1 MPSTERIGNPLRSR
15 LVAQLMFPALV
26 IISGA
31 CGRTP
36 QSEPASN
43 APANPPAASAPVATG
58 PRVLFVQPQDGATVK
73 SPVHFEFGLENYAI
87 SPVPKPAPEK
97 PREGVGHH
105 HLGVDTDCLPVG
117 EVIPAAQP
125 WIHFGDG
132 RTVIEMQLTPGPHK
146 FALQLG
152 DDQHRT
158 LNGLCSTISVTVA
171 Q

>member
-1 MPSTERIGNPLRSR
+1 MPSTVLIVNPLSSR
-15 LVAQLMFPALV
+15 LIGRVMFLAVV
-26 IISGA
+26 IFSGA
-31 CGRTP
+31 CGGAP

-43 APANPPAASAPVATG
+43 APAAPPAASAPAATG
-58 PRVLFVQPQDGATVK
+58 PHVLFAQPQDGATVK
-73 SPVHFEFGLENYAI
+73 SPVRFEFGIENYAI
-87 SPVPKPAPEK
+87 SPVPKPALEK

-105 HLGVDTDCLPVG
+105 HLGVDTDCLAVG
-117 EVIPAAQP
+117 EVIPMAQP

-132 RTVIEMQLTPGPHK
+132 RTGIEMQLPPGPHK

-158 LNGLCSTISVTVA
+158 MTGLCSTISVTVA

>member
-1 MPSTERIGNPLRSR
+1 MPASDFLVNPLSSR
-15 LVAQLMFPALV
+15 LIVRLTFLASAIV
-26 IISGA
+26 SAA
-31 CGRTP
+31 CGGAP

-43 APANPPAASAPVATG
+43 APATASAPAATG

-73 SPVHFEFGLENYAI
+73 SPVHFEFGIASYTL
-87 SPVPKPAPEK
+87 SPVPKPAPDK

-117 EVIPAAQP
+117 EVIPMAQP
-125 WIHFGDG
+125 WIHFGGGQTSID
-132 RTVIEMQLTPGPHK
+132 VQLTPGPHR
-146 FALQLG
+146 FTLQLG

-158 LNGLCSTISVTVA
+158 LTGLCSTISVTVA

>member
-1 MPSTERIGNPLRSR
+1 MPSTELVVNPLSSR
-15 LVAQLMFPALV
+15 RNARLMFLAFLTV
-26 IISGA
+26 SAA
-31 CGRTP
+31 CGGAP
-36 QSEPASN
+36 PSKQN

-58 PRVLFVQPQDGATVK
+58 PHVLFVQPQDGATVK
-73 SPVHFEFGLENYAI
+73 SPVRFEFGIENYAI
-87 SPVPKPAPEK
+87 SPVPKPALET

-105 HLGVDTDCLPVG
+105 HLGVDTDCLAVG
-117 EVIPAAQP
+117 EVIPMGQP

-132 RTVIEMQLTPGPHK
+132 RTGIEMQLTPGPHK

>member
-1 MPSTERIGNPLRSR
+1 MPSTELVVNPPRSR
-15 LVAQLMFPALV
+15 LITQLIFLVFV

-31 CGRTP
+31 CGGAP

-43 APANPPAASAPVATG
+43 APAASPAVSAPVAAG
-58 PRVLFVQPQDGATVK
+58 PRVFFVQPQDGATVK

-117 EVIPAAQP
+117 EVIPTAQP

-146 FALQLG
+146 FALELG

>member
-1 MPSTERIGNPLRSR
+1 MPRTESVANSWTCR
-15 LVAQLMFPALV
+15 LMTRLMFLALV
-26 IISGA
+26 IVSGA
-31 CGRTP
+31 CGGAP
-36 QSEPASN
+36 QAEPASTPPVEPQATA
-43 APANPPAASAPVATG
+43 APAAAG
-58 PRVLFVQPQDGATVK
+58 PRVFFAQPQEGSTVT
-73 SPVHFEFGLENYAI
+73 SPVRLEFGLENYTI

-117 EVIPAAQP
+117 EVVPMGQP

-132 RTVIEMQLTPGPHK
+132 RTGIEMQLTPGPHR

-158 LNGLCSTISVTVA
+158 LNGLCSTMSVTVT

>member
-1 MPSTERIGNPLRSR
+1 MHGTELIVIPSKSR
-15 LVAQLMFPALV
+15 LIARLMSLVLV
-26 IISGA
+26 IVSGA
-31 CGRTP
+31 CGGAP
-36 QSEPASN
+36 QSEPDST
-43 APANPPAASAPVATG
+43 APAEPPAASAPVATG
-58 PRVLFVQPQDGATVK
+58 PRLSFVQPREGATVN
-73 SPVHFEFGLENYAI
+73 SPVRFEFGLENYAI
-87 SPVPKPAPEK
+87 SAVPKPAPEK

-105 HLGVDTDCLPVG
+105 HLGVDTDCLAVG
-117 EVIPAAQP
+117 EVIPMAQP

-132 RTVIEMQLTPGPHK
+132 RTGIEMQLTPGPHR